1 MTSNSPDSL
10 DAALLR
16 PGRIDSKVLFG
27 YANREVSEQ
36 IFLHI
41 FTKTA
46 DEILSKNNEE
56 EDEGYDSSSSTT
68 SHPSPSDLLTMSKQF
83 AACIPETK
91 VSPAEI
97 QGFLMRHRDDPAAAV
112 ANADVWAKEVLAVK
126 KQGKNVAAF
135 DNEIKRGGA
144 LFAGKG
150 TQLAPNGVNGTH
162 STAYNPLPVL
172 PVWEQRQISNYIQAA
187 RASDVMQGI
196 RPGSA
201 LSPGESKGLDDDEFG
216 DLVGLDG
223 FQPSENVDGVGNGDV
238 LHGEQEARQKAAHP
252 AFTLQ
257 AAHA

>member
-112 ANADVWAKEVLAVK
+112 AHADAWAKEILDVK
-126 KQGKNVAAF
+126 RKGKNVAAF

-144 LFAGKG
+144 LFAGRG
-150 TQLAPNGVNGTH
+150 TALPPNGVNGTFH
-162 STAYNPLPVL
+162 ELSDQEHVIRSQVL
-172 PVWEQRQISNYIQAA
+172 HQYEDIG
-187 RASDVMQGI
+187 RANGGVFNSLS
-196 RPGSA
+196 GS
-201 LSPGESKGLDDDEFG
+201 ESRDFDYESEGVETQH
-216 DLVGLDG
+216 
-223 FQPSENVDGVGNGDV
+223 QPEPMENGGGGGGGGMNGDASHINWAV
-238 LHGEQEARQKAAHP
+238 PCVSLRP
-252 AFTLQ
+252 SV
-257 AAHA
+257 